1 MKSLDMIY
9 HKKDKRGLFYSS
21 VHATIT
27 AVTHFFEINDVTIN
41 KHKLNRFMGENI
53 EKFEC
58 RSYTHE
64 EITTVLKG
72 LDERGRAP
80 TLLIAST
87 EMRV

>member
-1 MKSLDMIY
+1 MCSCND
-9 HKKDKRGLFYSS
+9 SS
-21 VHATIT
+21 GK
-27 AVTHFFEINDVTIN
+27 THFFEINDVTIN

-53 EKFEC
+53 EKFEY

-64 EITTVLKG
+64 EITTVLIG
-72 LDERGRAP
+72 LDERGRAT

>member
-1 MKSLDMIY
+1 
-9 HKKDKRGLFYSS
+9 
-21 VHATIT
+21 
-27 AVTHFFEINDVTIN
+27 
-41 KHKLNRFMGENI
+41 MGENI
-53 EKFEC
+53 EKFEY

-80 TLLIAST
+80 ALLIAST